1 MTNLPEYSVSELSYL
16 IKKKLEEDFSYVQV
30 RGEISDLKLWNGH
43 FLFNLKDEAG
53 LLTARIWKNRVP
65 YLNFKPE
72 DGLEITAT
80 GKISTHQKRSGYNLI
95 IDNINA
101 LGEGQLLK
109 LIEARKNK
117 LSELGL
123 FNKSNPL
130 PLLPNRIGVITSLTG
145 AVIEDIKNKISLK
158 FPSHLL
164 IWPIN
169 VQGVS
174 AEANII
180 NAIKGF
186 NLLQIEKKPD
196 VIILARGGGSIE
208 DLMPFNSE
216 KIAYE
221 IFKSK
226 IPIISGIGHET
237 DFTIA
242 DFAADHR
249 ASTPTAAADLVVPE
263 KKEIELKINGY
274 DKNLNLNIH
283 RIISYKKSKEKQITL
298 RIINPRKLVE
308 NNILQLES
316 ILLQFFKTIKFKLAE
331 KKNIV
336 NLLSLKTPWFL
347 VKIAEKNLNK
357 SKKNINDKIIKILLQ
372 KKNNLKSKID
382 ILNSSS
388 YEKWLKKGFALVK
401 DKEGKLIKD
410 IRSLSIQDKV
420 NIRFF
425 NGEVNADI
433 KKIKKHK

>member
-1 MTNLPEYSVSELSYL
+1 ML
-16 IKKKLEEDFSYVQV
+16 
-30 RGEISDLKLWNGH
+30 
-43 FLFNLKDEAG
+43 
-53 LLTARIWKNRVP
+53 
-65 YLNFKPE
+65 
-72 DGLEITAT
+72 
-80 GKISTHQKRSGYNLI
+80 QK
-95 IDNINA
+95 
-101 LGEGQLLK
+101 
-109 LIEARKNK
+109 
-117 LSELGL
+117 
-123 FNKSNPL
+123 
-130 PLLPNRIGVITSLTG
+130 
-145 AVIEDIKNKISLK
+145 
-158 FPSHLL
+158 
-164 IWPIN
+164 
-169 VQGVS
+169 
-174 AEANII
+174 
-180 NAIKGF
+180 
-186 NLLQIEKKPD
+186 EKKPD

-242 DFAADHR
+242 DFVADHR

-283 RIISYKKSKEKQITL
+283 RIISYKKSKEKQL

-308 NNILQLES
+308 NNIIKLES

-331 KKNIV
+331 KKNNI

-357 SKKNINDKIIKILLQ
+357 NKNINDKIIKILLQ

-401 DKEGKLIKD
+401 DKEDKLIKD
-410 IRSLSIQDKV
+410 INNLSIQDKV
-420 NIRFF
+420 NI
-425 NGEVNADI
+425 
-433 KKIKKHK
+433 KIF

>member
-1 MTNLPEYSVSELSYL
+1 MENYSTC
-16 IKKKLEEDFSYVQV
+16 FQ
-30 RGEISDLKLWNGH
+30 IS
-43 FLFNLKDEAG
+43 
-53 LLTARIWKNRVP
+53 
-65 YLNFKPE
+65 
-72 DGLEITAT
+72 
-80 GKISTHQKRSGYNLI
+80 
-95 IDNINA
+95 
-101 LGEGQLLK
+101 
-109 LIEARKNK
+109 
-117 LSELGL
+117 
-123 FNKSNPL
+123 
-130 PLLPNRIGVITSLTG
+130 
-145 AVIEDIKNKISLK
+145 
-158 FPSHLL
+158 
-164 IWPIN
+164 
-169 VQGVS
+169 
-174 AEANII
+174 
-180 NAIKGF
+180 
-186 NLLQIEKKPD
+186 
-196 VIILARGGGSIE
+196 
-208 DLMPFNSE
+208 
-216 KIAYE
+216 
-221 IFKSK
+221 
-226 IPIISGIGHET
+226 
-237 DFTIA
+237 
-242 DFAADHR
+242 
-249 ASTPTAAADLVVPE
+249 
-263 KKEIELKINGY
+263 
-274 DKNLNLNIH
+274 
-283 RIISYKKSKEKQITL
+283 L